1 MSASTS
7 PIPYFLR
14 LKLQIVSTWFDS
26 LHAISKRRLSNKGCS
41 PRLDSVKILRKSV
54 ELGIPCLTSL
64 DTAKTLATIL
74 AMNYTPQKT
83 SLIDI
88 CTLIISRN
96 TSYKVCRRFR
106 NSFRQPL
113 CPILRDNSY
122 IFVQLRL

>member
-26 LHAISKRRLSNKGCS
+26 LHAISKRRLSNKGRS

-54 ELGIPCLTSL
+54 ECLTSL